1 MFEFCAPCMQNKHW
15 IELTFREE
23 FNQPLSWVS
32 GHLIAD
38 NGEKTPFMLA
48 ESPVLVRKLTAGR
61 YKVELDFDEWVPLA
75 QSRKPREEGTSS
87 NVKQAWAGELGMQ
100 SNPVNYI
107 FATAGDFVNLE
118 KEEQNLSNEDKQE
131 NPNKVEAFHAFDEH
145 KKGAQ
150 GSFSIETNQSY
161 VFEIK
166 GFNAQSEKEKF
177 LVETIGLSHGSEQD
191 FEFYDLTD
199 MNQKT
204 TIESRKLVD
213 SENEISTVYG
223 WDWKPEVDN
232 ANVWLKV
239 ESEGDPIKLPL
250 FNDVSS
256 TPERS
261 DEQDFQVCAFLPFT
275 TLPSF
280 DREKKQQDCIALSR
294 SGYVYLTYRGKFWR
308 EIEISTDDNGEM
320 VYRDVH
326 LYQYREGRDKPFRLK
341 ERREVTG
348 KPIKDIWYPSRES
361 GNVTDVRIAFSEVQ
375 WSAAR
380 LNYLE
385 NDQSELE
392 QRLQPPEFL
401 EEDLDTLP
409 EMRARQADLEYL
421 LPDPSLLVHDLSGEW
436 LKNRYELIEKNLEQS
451 LNDRWFSGKQ
461 FFKETDPDYVE
472 RLESYLKYQAMM
484 YINRKA
490 GFVESEEGTER
501 PDFSMPSCQ
510 DVLQDAKSRKLK
522 GILLSDPLFELR
534 QHTYLINFTSLLV
547 MQLSENATHQPHFRS
562 AELVHNFIMQKKFG
576 NEPNPYH
583 KYRGALNT
591 SYDSKYRHT
600 LREVERFAARFAF
613 MQIKDKLAPIFE
625 KDDLYHAARDVNSGD
640 DQDPTLVHFLAGR
653 ALSALSQNYKSID
666 TIGMPNDDGLYNP
679 YIERVERILRNDNSH
694 KLHRV
699 LFPEL
704 DDIVEIQG
712 EGDERMVHLKPCV
725 EGIVPHNDG
734 SGFTT
739 LALIAQWAD
748 ENLLLNIENIKSE
761 ELKDALTGEM
771 MGMDNEQGEYGTVRR
786 VTGAINGLFQ
796 GYFESLNAV
805 TASMVGTQ
813 TTSFL
818 IKAYLSPLAM
828 LKHGAPPV
836 MGHIN
841 LYEAGQHQLSGV
853 VVGSAEMGADGMP
866 QNQWGTTNGERLP
879 SRSSN
884 HVNKE
889 VYQQFEDTQ
898 ELVMASKK
906 RTVKNIASQ
915 HNMDFQPNK
924 KTWLVNIAPEGSDL
938 AKLAQDPEY
947 NRAFRDLES
956 EGIAGNKLSNT
967 YYKLRLPYAIT
978 VIEVFNLHANT
989 EHFKNTFS
997 KDASMYSFASSISAG
1012 LDFAITLGHSANLFM
1027 GQNAQAL
1034 QWMNKTHKT
1043 PELFVK
1049 KFGVAQ
1055 EISRLTYAG
1064 CIAGLVT
1071 SGLALRDALISFS
1084 ENDHD
1089 AGAAMGLVAIGSAL
1103 SSFASLGAKGS
1114 LLAMLGWWGLGF
1126 AVVGGLLYI
1135 WLKDSE
1141 MERWLK
1147 NGPFSDSPPDNL
1159 TQLQDSDI
1167 GYRHLVNL
1175 LLNFGVNLSTL
1186 ERFIENS
1193 DIEIPQE
1200 ALLQVHSSGSTH
1212 VIYLRSNLHHILNTD
1227 LINESLH
1234 IRESALQEIREV
1246 DSGNLY
1252 ASPKFFSLS
1261 ADNMAVQYE
1270 HNVLDGK
1277 LYFVTFTKPVPQTK
1291 QQLIPQTYKMHE
1303 FSYQRAITVRA
1314 QLTVDEH
1321 SFPLPPMD
1329 QPIDSPV
1336 RGIPLFDNDD
1346 IGWLQTSSVG
1356 K

>member
-1 MFEFCAPCMQNKHW
+1 MQKKYW
-15 IELTFREE
+15 IELSFRDE
-23 FNQPLSWVS
+23 FNEPLNWVS
-32 GHLIAD
+32 GNLVAG
-38 NGEKTPFMLA
+38 NGEKYPFMLFD
-48 ESPVLVRKLTAGR
+48 EPVVVRDLKAGR
-61 YKVELDFDEWVPLA
+61 YTIELDFDSWVPLV
-75 QSRKPREEGTSS
+75 QSRKTRQAGAPS
-87 NVKQAWAGELGMQ
+87 NVKQAWEGAVGVKN
-100 SNPVNYI
+100 NPVNYI
-107 FATAGDFVNLE
+107 FATAGDFLNIE
-118 KEEQNLSNEDKQE
+118 EEEQKLSEQDKQQ
-131 NPNKVEAFHAFDEH
+131 NPNKIEQFYAFDDH
-145 KKGAQ
+145 QKGAL
-150 GSFSIETNQSY
+150 GSFTIQTNQSY

-166 GFNAQSEKEKF
+166 GFDAQSEKEKF

-199 MNQKT
+199 MTQKSA
-204 TIESRKLVD
+204 IESRKITD
-213 SENEISTVYG
+213 KTTQSSTIYS

-232 ANVWLKV
+232 ANVWLKIDSD
-239 ESEGDPIKLPL
+239 EAPIKVPL
-250 FNDVSS
+250 FYDVSS

-275 TLPSF
+275 HLPSF
-280 DREKKQQDCIALSR
+280 DREKTPQDCIALSR
-294 SGYVYLTYRGKFWR
+294 PGYVYLTYGGKFWR
-308 EIEISTDDNGEM
+308 EIEISTDEKGEM
-320 VYRDVH
+320 IYQDVH

-341 ERREVTG
+341 ERREATG
-348 KPIKDIWYPSRES
+348 KPLKEIWYPSREA
-361 GNVTDVRIAFSEVQ
+361 GQPTDVRIAFSEVQ

-385 NDQSELE
+385 NDTSELE
-392 QRLQPPEFL
+392 QRLKPPRFI
-401 EEDLDTLP
+401 EEALDTLP
-409 EMRARQADLEYL
+409 EMRARQTDLEYL
-421 LPDPSLLVHDLSGEW
+421 LPDPSLLVYDLSGEW
-436 LKNRYELIEKNLEQS
+436 FQDRYNTIEQNLEKS
-451 LNDRWFSGKQ
+451 LDDRWFSGKQ
-461 FFKETDPDYVE
+461 FYKETNPDYVE
-472 RLESYLKYQAMM
+472 RFESYLKYQAMM
-484 YINRKA
+484 YVNRKA
-490 GFVESEEGTER
+490 GFVESEEGTGR
-501 PDFSMPSCQ
+501 PDFSMPSSQ
-510 DVLQDAKSRKLK
+510 DALGDAKSRKLK

-562 AELVHNFIMQKKFG
+562 AELVHNFIMQEKFG

-583 KYRGALNT
+583 KYRRALNT

-640 DQDPTLVHFLAGR
+640 DKDPTLVHFLAGR

-679 YIERVERILRNDNSH
+679 YIERVERILRNDGSH

-699 LFPEL
+699 LFPGL
-704 DDIVEIQG
+704 DEIVEIKG
-712 EGDERMVHLKPCV
+712 EGDERIVHLKPCI
-725 EGIVPHNDG
+725 EDIVPYNDG

-748 ENLLLNIENIKSE
+748 ENLLLNIENIQSE

-771 MGMDNEQGEYGTVRR
+771 MGMDNEQGWYSSIRR
-786 VTGAINGLFQ
+786 VVGAINGVFQ

-805 TASMVGTQ
+805 TASMIGTQ
-813 TTSFL
+813 NTSFL
-818 IKAYLSPLAM
+818 INAYMSPLAM

-836 MGHIN
+836 FGHIN
-841 LYEAGQHQLSGV
+841 VYEAGQHQLSGV
-853 VVGSAEMGADGMP
+853 VVGTAEIDAKGAHT
-866 QNQWGTTNGERLP
+866 QQWGTLQGKRMESQSPTHA
-879 SRSSN
+879 S
-884 HVNKE
+884 KE
-889 VYQQFEDTQ
+889 VYQEFEDKQ
-898 ELVMASKK
+898 KLILASKK
-906 RTVKNIASQ
+906 QTLKEIAHQNTESF
-915 HNMDFQPNK
+915 HPIK
-924 KTWLVNIAPEGSDL
+924 KTWLINVAPEDSKL
-938 AKLAQDPEY
+938 AKMAQDPSY
-947 NRAFRDLES
+947 NRAFKELES
-956 EGIAGNKLSNT
+956 EGIAGTKLSNT

-978 VIEVFNLHANT
+978 AIEVFNLQANA
-989 EHFKNTFS
+989 EHFK
-997 KDASMYSFASSISAG
+997 KLRSSDRSLYNIVSAG
-1012 LDFAITLGHSANLFM
+1012 SAAIDFAITLGHSANLFM

-1034 QWMNKTHKT
+1034 HWMNKTHKT
-1043 PELFVK
+1043 PKLLVE
-1049 KFGVAQ
+1049 KFRFAKQ
-1055 EISRLTYAG
+1055 ISRLTYVG

-1071 SGLALRDALISFS
+1071 SGIALRDSLISFS

-1103 SSFASLGAKGS
+1103 SSFAYLGAKGS
-1114 LLAMLGWWGLGF
+1114 LLSLLGWWGLGF

-1135 WLKDSE
+1135 GLKDSE

-1147 NGPFSDSPPDNL
+1147 NGPFSDFPAGSL
-1159 TQLQDSDI
+1159 MQLQDSDI

-1186 ERFIENS
+1186 ERFIDNS

-1200 ALLQVHSSGSTH
+1200 ALSQIHSSGSTH

-1227 LINESLH
+1227 LINESLY

-1252 ASPKFFSLS
+1252 ASPKFFPLS
-1261 ADNMAVQYE
+1261 AENMVVQYE

-1277 LYFVTFTKPVPQTK
+1277 LYFVTFTKPVPHTK

-1329 QPIDSPV
+1329 KPIDSPV
-1336 RGIPLFDNDD
+1336 RGIPHFDDDD
-1346 IGWLQTSSVG
+1346 IGWLQSSSVG
-1356 K
+1356 I